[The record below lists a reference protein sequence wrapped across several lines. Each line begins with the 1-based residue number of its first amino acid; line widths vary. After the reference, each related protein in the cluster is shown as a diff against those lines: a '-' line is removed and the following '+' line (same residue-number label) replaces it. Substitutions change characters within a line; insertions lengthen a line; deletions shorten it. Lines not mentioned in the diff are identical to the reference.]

1 MVRRWLWVV
10 LLFAVAQV
18 DAETLQ
24 LQLRSQQGEWGK
36 PLRGHL
42 VYQGDAGQL
51 SVDYAPWL
59 PWVAVDPDYQEQSE
73 DTQGRPIIRQALRL
87 YPRRAG
93 HWQLPALQLGTA
105 DSSPLWLDIA
115 APVFDGHA
123 IQVDQT
129 YPSGRVWTREARRLS
144 LSVVTSDPEA
154 KVLADLPTSG
164 LQQAVFT
171 PLSSRREVIRDGK
184 GERYA
189 FHWSWW
195 VQANVAGRLQIE
207 PPVLRYRKH
216 GRDVRRF
223 YLPLLELEVQPVPEY
238 IPPTTPVGL
247 PTLSSRIV
255 ADAGGA
261 AWQITVTSPAPL
273 AAGLPWLERQ
283 LSALSSAWMTVG
295 HTADSVTYRVPL
307 PRWQIPGLSAAGL
320 QLRYF
325 DPQRGRLQRLDHALP
340 QVFRWP
346 WWVSVAGVLV
356 LAALAWLPL
365 RRVATG
371 LGRQRRRRDLAQ
383 AIAACETPQQ
393 LRRLLLEVSRQQTL
407 EAWASKTGWGAAR
420 AQAAEL
426 VQCLNAA
433 CFATDKATICDFQDL
448 RQLAQRLAR
457 RAPL

>member
-1 MVRRWLWVV
+1 MVRRLLCV
-10 LLFAVAQV
+10 LLLVAAPVV

-51 SVDYAPWL
+51 SVDYTPWL
-59 PWVAVDPDYQEQSE
+59 PWVAVDPDYQEQGE
-73 DTQGRPIIRQALRL
+73 DAQGRPIIRQALRL
-87 YPRRAG
+87 YPRRVG
-93 HWQLPALQLGTA
+93 HWQLPSLQVGTA

-123 IQVDQT
+123 IQVERT
-129 YPSGRVWTREARRLS
+129 YPRGQLWTREARRLS
-144 LSVVTSDPEA
+144 LRVVTRDPEA
-154 KVLADLPTSG
+154 RVLADLPTSDRR
-164 LQQAVFT
+164 QAVFT
-171 PLSSRREVIRDGK
+171 PLSSRREVIRDGE

-207 PPVLRYRKH
+207 PPLLRYRKY

-238 IPPTTPVGL
+238 ITPTTPVGL

-255 ADAGGA
+255 DDAGGA
-261 AWQITVTSPAPL
+261 AWQITLTSPAPL
-273 AAGLPWLERQ
+273 PAGLPWLERQ
-283 LSALSSAWMTVG
+283 LAALSSGWRAVG
-295 HTADSVTYRVPL
+295 HTANSIIYRVAL
-307 PRWQIPGLSAAGL
+307 PRWQLPGLSTASL

-325 DPQRGRLQRLDHALP
+325 DPQHGRLQQVDHVLP
-340 QVFRWP
+340 QAWRWP
-346 WWVSVAGVLV
+346 WWVSVGGLLM

-365 RRVATG
+365 HRVAAW
-371 LGRQRRRRDLAQ
+371 LRRRRRRHDLAQ

-393 LRRLLLEVSRQQTL
+393 LRRLLLDASRQQTL
-407 EAWASKTGWGAAR
+407 EAWVGTGAWGAAR
-420 AQAAEL
+420 AEASEL
-426 VQCLNAA
+426 VKCLNAA
-433 CFATDKATICDFQDL
+433 CFAAAEAIICDFPDL
-448 RQLAQRLAR
+448 RQLGQRVAR